1 MPITTSTN
9 YVNWANLVTMYGIDT
24 TTNSSP
30 VGKPKMPKFKVGDIV
45 KWVSYPTENKNFYV
59 DLGSFAFRTG
69 KKLTVVV
76 CTGNSCGTKINIKD
90 QNEFDYW
97 IPNDCL
103 ELADPFEEDLMAKT
117 NYTTFVQELGCLS
130 REAAEVAN
138 NINLKVKVDPKLG
151 LSIEHFNEIKA
162 QFKVIQKL
170 IANHPEE
177 DELEYIKDQMK
188 DILSILSKSVKA
200 RTKIELEKKEYMEV
214 LRAKIEDKVP
224 F

>member
-9 YVNWANLVTMYGIDT
+9 YVNWANLATMYGIDT

-90 QNEFDYW
+90 QNEYEYY
-97 IPNDCL
+97 IPNECL

-130 REAAEVAN
+130 REAAELARN
-138 NINLKVKVDPKLG
+138 LNIKIKVDSKLG

-188 DILSILSKSVKA
+188 VILSILSKSVKA
-200 RTKIELEKKEYMEV
+200 RTKIELEKKEYMEA
-214 LRAKIEDKVP
+214 LRAKVEDKVP

>member
-1 MPITTSTN
+1 MPTYYKFSTSTN
-9 YVNWANLVTMYGIDT
+9 TIHIT
-24 TTNSSP
+24 SSSEP
-30 VGKPKMPKFKVGDIV
+30 LKTSKFKVGDIV

-76 CTGNSCGTKINIKD
+76 CTGKSCGTKINIKD
-90 QNEFDYW
+90 QNEYEYY
-97 IPNDCL
+97 IPNECL

-188 DILSILSKSVKA
+188 VILSILSKSVKA
-200 RTKIELEKKEYMEV
+200 RTKIELEKKEYMEA

>member
-1 MPITTSTN
+1 
-9 YVNWANLVTMYGIDT
+9 
-24 TTNSSP
+24 
-30 VGKPKMPKFKVGDIV
+30 MPKFKAGDIV
-45 KWVSYPTENKNFYV
+45 RWVNYPKSSENIFVSPEAYKERMGKDLIVEFY
-59 DLGSFAFRTG
+59 DAKSDAYRTYYR
-69 KKLTVVV
+69 
-76 CTGNSCGTKINIKD
+76 GTR
-90 QNEFDYW
+90 QGGYW

-103 ELADPFEEDLMAKT
+103 ELADQFEEDLMAKT

-130 REAAEVAN
+130 REAAEVAK
-138 NINLKVKVDPKLG
+138 NINLTVKVDPKLG

-188 DILSILSKSVKA
+188 VILSILSKSVKA
-200 RTKIELEKKEYMEV
+200 RTKIELEKKEYMEA
-214 LRAKIEDKVP
+214 LRAKVEDTVP

>member
-1 MPITTSTN
+1 
-9 YVNWANLVTMYGIDT
+9 
-24 TTNSSP
+24 
-30 VGKPKMPKFKVGDIV
+30 MPKFKVGDIV
-45 KWVSYPTENKNFYV
+45 KWVRYPKENKNFYV
-59 DLGSFAFRTG
+59 DPGSFAFRTG
-69 KKLTVVV
+69 KKLTVVS
-76 CTGNSCGTKINIKD
+76 CNSNSCGTKINIKD

-130 REAAEVAN
+130 REAAEVAK
-138 NINLKVKVDPKLG
+138 NINIKIKVDPKLG

-188 DILSILSKSVKA
+188 VILSILSKAVKA
-200 RTKIELEKKEYMEV
+200 RTKIELEKKEYMEA
-214 LRAKIEDKVP
+214 LRAKVEDKVP

>member
-1 MPITTSTN
+1 
-9 YVNWANLVTMYGIDT
+9 
-24 TTNSSP
+24 
-30 VGKPKMPKFKVGDIV
+30 MPKFKVGDIV
-45 KWVSYPTENKNFYV
+45 KWVRYPETQQIGFVDKQSYNLRIGKLLTITNYSPTH
-59 DLGSFAFRTG
+59 
-69 KKLTVVV
+69 
-76 CTGNSCGTKINIKD
+76 NSCGTKINIKD
-90 QNEFDYW
+90 QNEYEYY
-97 IPNDCL
+97 IPNECL